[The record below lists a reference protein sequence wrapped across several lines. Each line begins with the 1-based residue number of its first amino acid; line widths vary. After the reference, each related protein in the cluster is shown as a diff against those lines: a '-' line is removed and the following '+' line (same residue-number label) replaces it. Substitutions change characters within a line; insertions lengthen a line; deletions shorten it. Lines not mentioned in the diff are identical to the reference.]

1 MGSFLFNGKFINYNN
16 GVDMYFNY
24 EGSFK
29 LHVDDLKWFLSITK
43 DFKETLISPKYYH
56 EFQTL
61 YQTTKN
67 V

>member
-1 MGSFLFNGKFINYNN
+1 MGSFKFNGKFINYNS
-16 GVDMYFNY
+16 GVDVYFNY
-24 EGSFK
+24 ESSFK

-43 DFKETLISPKYYH
+43 DFKETLISPTYYH
-56 EFQTL
+56 GFQTF